1 MASAPSAPF
10 LDGQAMMYINFT
22 LMVQTFFFG
31 GYSVLILL
39 STRMLLCVWKREC
52 SFSHCRANRKRGLK
66 TQSLKAVF
74 IVGLFM
80 YILSAAFWAYSIA
93 DVISRIQ
100 AYIDPKN
107 TQWSRFY
114 NQVTTPFNLFNAIVL
129 INFVLSDGIVAW
141 RAWVISR
148 RDYRRFIVVPVAF
161 WIVTIVSTVALI
173 VLRIYDVSTHERIH
187 NNNTFVKAISVLQL
201 QNMATSLLSNIS
213 ATGLIGA
220 TAWRHRQA
228 IKASLHERSKVNQV
242 LALLIE
248 SGVLYCFTGV
258 IGVVSQL
265 IRLPRGTLNDLC
277 LSDNIQFA
285 GAYAPAVLL
294 LISSHK
300 SSDDTE
306 FLGTLPISAHRQV
319 APSEVQ
325 HTRHVSAIHFAVNS
339 SVDNEASELEV
350 ISGAEAAQLEGNIA
364 EKII

>member
-1 MASAPSAPF
+1 MSSAPSSQF
-10 LDGQAMMYINFT
+10 LEGQAMMYINFT

-39 STRMLLCVWKREC
+39 STRMLL
-52 SFSHCRANRKRGLK
+52 KRGLK
-66 TQSLKAVF
+66 TQSLKVVF

-93 DVISRIQ
+93 EVIGRMQ
-100 AYIDPKN
+100 TYIDPEN
-107 TQWSRFY
+107 AQWLHFY
-114 NQVTTPFNLFNAIVL
+114 NQVTTPFDLFNALVL

-148 RDYRRFIVVPVAF
+148 RDFRRCIVIPVAF
-161 WIVTIVSTVALI
+161 WSVTIISTTALI
-173 VLRIYDVSTHERIH
+173 ILRIFDLNTHERNR
-187 NNNTFVKAISVLQL
+187 NNNTFVKVISVLQL

-213 ATGLIGA
+213 ATGLIGF

-228 IKASLHERSKVNQV
+228 IKASFHERSKVNQV
-242 LALLIE
+242 LSLLIE

-265 IRLPRGTLNDLC
+265 IGLPHGTLNDLC

-294 LISSHK
+294 LISSHQ
-300 SSDDTE
+300 SSNDTE
-306 FLGTLPISAHRQV
+306 FLGTLPISAPRPTVQFT
-319 APSEVQ
+319 PSEIGAQ
-325 HTRHVSAIHFAVNS
+325 RISGIHFAVNS
-339 SVDNEASELEV
+339 SVENDSSQFE
-350 ISGAEAAQLEGNIA
+350 IGSGAEVVEMDGNMA
-364 EKII
+364 EKKM

>member
-1 MASAPSAPF
+1 M
-10 LDGQAMMYINFT
+10 I
-22 LMVQTFFFG
+22 
-31 GYSVLILL
+31 I
-39 STRMLLCVWKREC
+39 
-52 SFSHCRANRKRGLK
+52 RKRGLK
-66 TQSLKAVF
+66 TQSLKVLF

-93 DVISRIQ
+93 DVIGRIQ
-100 AYIDPKN
+100 TYIDPEN

-148 RDYRRFIVVPVAF
+148 RDYL
-161 WIVTIVSTVALI
+161 STVALI
-173 VLRIYDVSTHERIH
+173 VLRTYDVSTHERIH

-325 HTRHVSAIHFAVNS
+325 HTRHVSAIQFAVNS
-339 SVDNEASELEV
+339 SVDNESSEFEV
-350 ISGAEAAQLEGNIA
+350 RSGTEAAQVEGNTV
-364 EKII
+364 EKKI